1 MYIVSDGIDE
11 YRQSIPKVK
20 LKVLK

>member
-1 MYIVSDGIDE
+1 MFIVSDGIDE